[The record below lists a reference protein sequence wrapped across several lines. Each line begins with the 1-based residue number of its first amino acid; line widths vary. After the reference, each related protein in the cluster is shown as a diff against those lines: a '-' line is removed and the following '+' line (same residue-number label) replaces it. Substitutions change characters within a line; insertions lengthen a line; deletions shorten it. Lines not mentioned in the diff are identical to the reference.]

1 MFSLHVSTVQRD
13 KAILLYAI
21 VHDIKFDLEFVI
33 KNSILKVLYNR
44 CTGALTH
51 HSLITLLY
59 KLAGVPMSESEE
71 KTPPKMPLHVP
82 KSKNCFE
89 EEPNAKAKEE
99 ESEESKEDE
108 PTIEEPHGLMD
119 PRV

>member
-21 VHDIKFDLEFVI
+21 VHDTKFDLEFVI
-33 KNSILKVLYNR
+33 ENSILKILYNR

-51 HSLITLLY
+51 HSLITLLC
-59 KLAGVPMSESEE
+59 KLASVPISESEE
-71 KTPPKMPLHVP
+71 KTPPKFPLHLP
-82 KSKNCFE
+82 KSKNGFE
-89 EEPNAKAKEE
+89 EEPNAKAREE

-108 PTIEEPHGLMD
+108 PAIEEPHGPMD